1 MWSNSKGEKEKTME
15 EKSLSKQ
22 FLAQRDRIDA
32 LMENLHI
39 DLILYSFFESILGGE
54 EFLPKEISPCGFLM
68 YLNESFSGHFCDLR
82 EAWRTAEEI
91 YDRMEEPTKI

>member
-1 MWSNSKGEKEKTME
+1 MKSE
-15 EKSLSKQ
+15 EKPLSKQ

-39 DLILYSFFESILGGE
+39 DSVLYSFFESILGGE
-54 EFLPKEISPCGFLM
+54 EFLPKEISTCGFLM
-68 YLNESFSGHFCDLR
+68 YLNEIFSGHFRDLR

-91 YDRMEEPTKI
+91 YDRMEDPSNI